1 MSELHEA
8 TIEWSGDAELAP
20 LFLAASQR
28 SNCEASS
35 LEKSGEIYLTVKI
48 QHSSLQALRDLVD
61 ALLIDFADIEETV

>member
-35 LEKSGEIYLTVKI
+35 FEKNGEVNITVKI
-48 QHSSLQALRDLVD
+48 QHSSLQSLRDIVD
-61 ALLIDFADIEETV
+61 ALLIDFAEIEETI